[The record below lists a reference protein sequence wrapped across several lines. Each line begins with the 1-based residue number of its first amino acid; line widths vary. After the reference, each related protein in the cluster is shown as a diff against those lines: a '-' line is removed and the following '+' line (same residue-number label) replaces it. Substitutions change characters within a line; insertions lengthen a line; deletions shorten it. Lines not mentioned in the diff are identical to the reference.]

1 MKPDSLKVSQPRRKW
16 IPYFVLAIAL
26 LITALSTYYVATT
39 AKAKDM
45 LRFDNAVRDTREDIQ
60 NRLDTYINLLRAT
73 SGLFAASE
81 QVSQDE
87 FRAFVNRLKLPQRY
101 PGVQGIG
108 FSALVMPQE
117 KDALIAQ
124 MQKQGIKNFT
134 IRPDFKRSE
143 YYPIIYLEPSDRR
156 NQAAIGFDMFTES
169 ERRNA
174 MERARDNG
182 AAAASGKVT
191 LIQET
196 DKHKQAGFLI
206 YIPVY
211 RNGGI
216 PNTVAERRAEL
227 IGFAYSPFRAGDLM
241 VGIFGNQEQQ
251 NVDFQIYDGKSL
263 SQENLLHSSRD
274 VISTSYQPSFR
285 TSKTIDIGGRT
296 WTIAFASRSEFEAD
310 GTLPP
315 SN

>member
-1 MKPDSLKVSQPRRKW
+1 MKPDSLKLGQPHRKW

-39 AKAKDM
+39 AKAKDR

-156 NQAAIGFDMFTES
+156 NQKAIGFDMFTQS
-169 ERRNA
+169 DRRNA

-182 AAAASGKVT
+182 APVASGKVT
-191 LIQET
+191 
-196 DKHKQAGFLI
+196 
-206 YIPVY
+206 
-211 RNGGI
+211 
-216 PNTVAERRAEL
+216 NTVAQRRAEL

-241 VGIFGNQEQQ
+241 AGIFGNEEQQ
-251 NVDFQIYDGKSL
+251 NLDFQIYDGKNLNS
-263 SQENLLHSSRD
+263 ENLLHSSRGN
-274 VISTSYQPSFR
+274 IKTSYQPGFR
-285 TSKTIDIGGRT
+285 TSKTIDIGDRNLKQIQT
-296 WTIAFASRSEFEAD
+296 QF
-310 GTLPP
+310 
-315 SN
+315 